1 MAQAKGKQNLHFPD
15 SFFLSSFF
23 PSLSFPVFYI
33 TESDFGQTFYAET
46 YKTLDEACNFLN
58 MLELSQ
64 EDSYS
69 FQRELSIAELK
80 SQIVDF
86 MTENQEF

>member
-1 MAQAKGKQNLHFPD
+1 
-15 SFFLSSFF
+15 
-23 PSLSFPVFYI
+23 
-33 TESDFGQTFYAET
+33 
-46 YKTLDEACNFLN
+46 

>member
-1 MAQAKGKQNLHFPD
+1 MFHLT
-15 SFFLSSFF
+15 S
-23 PSLSFPVFYI
+23 
-33 TESDFGQTFYAET
+33 TEYGQTFYAEAFQ
-46 YKTLDEACNFLN
+46 TLDDACNFLN

-86 MTENQEF
+86 MTENQEL